1 MTGETNLQGRIT
13 AIGGL
18 DSKILGS
25 IRAGVKKILYP
36 VENQPDFDDF
46 MEKYAS
52 VVDLTE
58 MSFHAV
64 DNIRDAMKHV
74 FA

>member
-25 IRAGVKKILYP
+25 IKAGVKTILYP
-36 VENQPDFDDF
+36 VDNQIDFDDF
-46 MEKYAS
+46 MEKYAE

-58 MSFHAV
+58 MKFHAI
-64 DNIRDAMKHV
+64 DHIDDAMKHV
-74 FA
+74 F

>member
-25 IRAGVKKILYP
+25 VRAGVKTILYP
-36 VENQPDFDDF
+36 VENEDDF
-46 MEKYAS
+46 KDFMTKYETILDLNEINFHP
-52 VVDLTE
+52 VDHIDEVLTHIFE
-58 MSFHAV
+58 
-64 DNIRDAMKHV
+64 
-74 FA
+74 